1 MGKLRRSGWRVAAGL
16 TALLFLVG
24 ICVAVVGNW
33 ATANQ
38 PRWLDS
44 LLDKHQAAVWIG
56 LAVLAVGGSIVS
68 LLAFRASLD
77 RQPSA
82 DASLSGT
89 LGSAGQSRYAVQ
101 PTNADATKA
110 RATGVVLAVPA
121 LSQTSTDSITGRDAE
136 LDLVLHLLNPAGSV
150 NDTVIPLVVG
160 LPGVG
165 KTSLA
170 HRAASIAVERGWFAD
185 RAFFSDLHGYDPD
198 GGTTAEQLYPPLLR
212 ALGVAGDQ
220 IPPTVGEQA
229 LTYSQVLV
237 RLASDGLPVLL
248 VFDNVSSVRQI
259 VDLLPSVGVH
269 RVLVTSRDSLD
280 DLPRVRVF
288 DLGTLERRQAV
299 AVIEGVLLQR
309 TPADRRVVDEP
320 THADELAALCGDLPM
335 ALQIAASLL
344 ADDPDLTIAA
354 LVEDLSDLSTRLD
367 GLEYGERG
375 VAAAFE
381 LSWQRLV
388 SRDRR
393 ASSLFLEL
401 SINPGPEISLPAAA
415 ALHDESQSV
424 VRRQFR
430 TLRRAR
436 LIEPGT
442 AAGRWTMHD
451 LLRAYAKSLLRVED
465 DPEEQSAATG
475 RLLDYYLAMTI
486 AAGGRLGF
494 TLGGPESYQFL
505 DHTDALAWLDMER
518 PNLVAAVDLAADTN
532 QPERAWKLAVALS
545 DLLLRSRHFGDAIR
559 VATTGVQAARL
570 GTSGDQVPEA
580 MALGNLAAALR
591 ATRQF
596 EQSISVGRQ
605 AIEIAHEAG
614 EEHTEGIALNNL
626 GLALRSLR
634 RFDEAVVAHDQA
646 VARLRDTPD
655 RRSTAMALSNLA
667 AALREAGQNERAI
680 EVLEQSVVISR
691 ELGDRR
697 GEAKALNN
705 LGLVLQ
711 ELPAR
716 DMPQTTVV
724 ADAISAHEQAA
735 EIYREVEDGYGEAT
749 ARDNLGSALQKAE
762 RYAEAVTVHQQAL
775 DFFRET
781 LDRHDEATALN
792 NLGGALL
799 QDDRVDQAINALK
812 EAVRIYRDTR
822 DAHGEGSALANLGS
836 AYDASDRPQD
846 ARETW
851 TQAVEAFNLAG
862 ASEAAQ
868 SVQRLL
874 DDD

>member
-1 MGKLRRSGWRVAAGL
+1 MGKLRRSGWRVAACL

-77 RQPSA
+77 RESSA
-82 DASLSGT
+82 DAGLSGT
-89 LGSAGQSRYAVQ
+89 LGCAGQSKDAVP
-101 PTNADATKA
+101 PTKPDAKSA
-110 RATGVVLAVPA
+110 RAAGVVLAVPA

-136 LDLVLHLLNPAGSV
+136 LDLVLHLLDPADSV
-150 NDTVIPLVVG
+150 GDTVFPLVAG

-165 KTSLA
+165 KTSFA
-170 HRAASIAVERGWFAD
+170 HRAASMAVERGWFAD
-185 RAFFSDLHGYDPD
+185 RAFFSDLHGYDAD
-198 GGTTAEQLYPPLLR
+198 GGITAEQLYPLLLR

-237 RLASDGLPVLL
+237 RLASDGLAVLL

-259 VDLLPSVGVH
+259 VDLLPSGGVH

-280 DLPRVRVF
+280 DLPRVRVL
-288 DLGTLERRQAV
+288 DLGTLERRHAV
-299 AVIEGVLLQR
+299 AVIGDVLLR
-309 TPADRRVVDEP
+309 RNPTDRRVVDEP
-320 THADELAALCGDLPM
+320 TQASELAALCGELPL

-367 GLEYGERG
+367 GLAYGERG

-388 SRDRR
+388 SRDTR

-401 SINPGPEISLPAAA
+401 SINPGPEIGLPAAA
-415 ALHDESQSV
+415 ALHNESQSV
-424 VRRQFR
+424 VRRQLR

-451 LLRAYAKSLLRVED
+451 LLRAYAKSLLTVEE
-465 DPEEQSAATG
+465 DPEEQSAATE

-486 AAGGRLGF
+486 AAGRLGF
-494 TLGGPESYQFL
+494 APGKPQSDQVL
-505 DHTDALAWLDMER
+505 DHTDALVWLDMER

-532 QPERAWKLAVALS
+532 QPERAWKLAVSLS
-545 DLLLRSRHFGDAIR
+545 DVLLRSRHFGDAIR

-570 GTSGDQVPEA
+570 GTPGDQIPEA

-596 EQSISVGRQ
+596 EHSVKVGRQ
-605 AIEIAHEAG
+605 AIEIAREAG
-614 EEHTEGIALNNL
+614 EEHVEGIALNNL

-634 RFDEAVVAHDQA
+634 RFHEAVAAHDQA
-646 VARLRDTPD
+646 VARLRDSPD

-667 AALREAGQNERAI
+667 AALREAGQNGRAI

-711 ELPAR
+711 ELPAG
-716 DMPQTTVV
+716 DVPQTTVV

-735 EIYREVEDGYGEAT
+735 QIYREVEDGYGEAT
-749 ARDNLGSALQKAE
+749 ARDNLGLALQRAE
-762 RYAEAVTVHQQAL
+762 RYADAVTVHQQAL
-775 DFFRET
+775 DFFRQT
-781 LDRHDEATALN
+781 DDRHDEATALN

-799 QDDRVDQAINALK
+799 QDDRVDQAITALE
-812 EAVRIYRDTR
+812 EAVRMYRNTR

-836 AYDASDRPQD
+836 GYEASDRAQD
-846 ARETW
+846 ARQAW
-851 TQAVEAFNLAG
+851 TQAVEAFNRAG

-868 SVQRLL
+868 LVQRLL